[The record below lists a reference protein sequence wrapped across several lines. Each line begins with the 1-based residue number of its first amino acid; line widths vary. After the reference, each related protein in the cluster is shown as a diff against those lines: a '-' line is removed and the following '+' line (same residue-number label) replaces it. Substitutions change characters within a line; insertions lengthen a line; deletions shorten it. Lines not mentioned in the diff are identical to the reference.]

1 MEVYKKMDCNK
12 TNLRR
17 GSKGEDVKTIQ
28 TLLTNFGYYTGRID
42 GIYGTYTEQAVKA
55 YQKDKKLLADGIVGP
70 VTCRALTGQKNE
82 TNTTPS
88 HTSKEYTIFTNTK
101 LCEQQKPDC
110 LGQITPYHCGPHAIK
125 QALRRFGITGYSERT
140 IGNYAGTTTN
150 GTSHSG
156 IETAIAKIAQLE
168 GITLQVKWVNF
179 SDLGGTTKERWKK
192 YGDLMTDDDKAVL
205 HHERYRKIYGHY
217 SNIKQVNTNSSLL
230 VVGNSL
236 GSRYGTGYYGYMET
250 RPFSTQGQ
258 YFDGISQPS
267 ICIITKI

>member
-1 MEVYKKMDCNK
+1 MDCEK
-12 TNLRR
+12 INLRR
-17 GSKGEDVKTIQ
+17 GSKGEDVKSLQTI
-28 TLLTNFGYYTGRID
+28 LKNKKLYTGAVD
-42 GIYGTYTEQAVKA
+42 GDYGVYTENAIKA
-55 YQKDKKLLADGIVGP
+55 FQRANKLSVDGVYGP
-70 VTCRALTGQKNE
+70 VTCRKLNG
-82 TNTTPS
+82 TTPS
-88 HTSKEYTIFTNTK
+88 PTQTPSSGNSTRTYTIFTNTK

-110 LGQITPYHCGPHAIK
+110 LGQITPYHCGPHAVR

-150 GTSHSG
+150 GTSHLG

-168 GITLQVKWVNF
+168 GIKLKVEWVNF
-179 SDLGGTTKERWKK
+179 SDLGGTTKERWRK

-205 HHERYRKIYGHY
+205 HHERYRGIYGHY
-217 SNIKQVNTNSSLL
+217 SNIKQVNTNSSRL

-236 GSRYGTGYYGYMET
+236 GSRYGMGYYGYMET

-267 ICIITKI
+267 ICIITKQ